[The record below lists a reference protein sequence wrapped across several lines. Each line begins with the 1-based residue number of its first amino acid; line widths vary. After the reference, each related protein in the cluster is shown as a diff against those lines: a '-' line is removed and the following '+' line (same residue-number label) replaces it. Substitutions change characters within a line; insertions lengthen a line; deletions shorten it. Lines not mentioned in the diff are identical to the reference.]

1 MRAGNFDLILLE
13 QVQPVGPVLHHDAAL
28 LDVLG
33 VVVGR
38 ADPIRIGMRKLGV
51 YPLGRIPQF
60 IERSRDGGANA
71 MPSELVFIAHTLE
84 RAIERVLAQRVFQA
98 PITGD
103 EIHLCWLQISQQMT
117 NDLLCLQ
124 RQWHDVWRDV
134 GETLA
139 LLLGELLAL
148 LEPDNRDD
156 PQTALQIK
164 LIGRG
169 VAQFTGAH
177 AREQQQT

>member
-13 QVQPVGPVLHHDAAL
+13 QVQTIRPVLHHDAAL

-33 VVVGR
+33 MVVGC

-51 YPLGRIPQF
+51 YPLGRVPQF
-60 IERSRDGGANA
+60 IERSREGGADA
-71 MPSELVFIAHTLE
+71 VPSELVFISHTFE
-84 RAIERVLAQRVFQA
+84 RAIERVLAERFFQA

-103 EIHLCWLQISQQMT
+103 EIDLRWLQISQQMT

-134 GETLA
+134 SEALA

-156 PQTALQIK
+156 PQAAL
-164 LIGRG
+164 
-169 VAQFTGAH
+169 
-177 AREQQQT
+177 